1 MCAHQPE
8 RRSLAVHHHPRR
20 AARAIHPQRPVF
32 AQLDF
37 NGLRDAIGSRRKM
50 QHAIALRQGM
60 LNRLG
65 IIRHAIADRAKP
77 RHIAHGKKLPVRT
90 GAVNGAGWS
99 GLKPRDLASAV
110 RVAVL
115 VDAEGV
121 QVREPEV
128 GQGCAAVAV
137 DVLAL
142 PETSG
147 ATAGDDDG

>member
-1 MCAHQPE
+1 MHRTESNRIGTRQA
-8 RRSLAVHHHPRR
+8 RRRGAVQVAAAPTAIIYARR
-20 AARAIHPQRPVF
+20 AEH
-32 AQLDF
+32 L
-37 NGLRDAIGSRRKM
+37 
-50 QHAIALRQGM
+50 HASL
-60 LNRLG
+60 
-65 IIRHAIADRAKP
+65 HAIADRAKP

>member
-1 MCAHQPE
+1 MRAHQPE

-20 AARAIHPQRPVF
+20 AAGAIHPQRPVF

-50 QHAIALRQGM
+50 QHAIALRHGM

-65 IIRHAIADRAKP
+65 IIRYAIADRAKP

-115 VDAEGV
+115 GNAEGV

>member
-1 MCAHQPE
+1 MFIRDSSTA
-8 RRSLAVHHHPRR
+8 SAFDSK
-20 AARAIHPQRPVF
+20 RPMF
-32 AQLDF
+32 SQLDF
-37 NGLRDAIGSRRKM
+37 NRLSNPICSRREM
-50 QHAIALRQGM
+50 QHSISLRS
-60 LNRLG
+60 RVS
-65 IIRHAIADRAKP
+65 DRFSIVSCSVSNGSESGY
-77 RHIAHGKKLPVRT
+77 IAHGKKLPVRT

-128 GQGCAAVAV
+128 GQGGAAVAV